1 MKRCVSVPILQLR
14 VELVTLSLTQ
24 CWTVRPLF
32 VPPGDPVQPMTSD
45 RVEHSIE
52 DPDLDADGLDE
63 HNWTES
69 VTRVADVALFIMNL
83 YLFCLMFSFI
93 M

>member
-1 MKRCVSVPILQLR
+1 
-14 VELVTLSLTQ
+14 
-24 CWTVRPLF
+24 
-32 VPPGDPVQPMTSD
+32 MTSD
-45 RVEHSIE
+45 RDEHSIE

-83 YLFCLMFSFI
+83 YLLYLMFFSSCSPEEEAALPGTGFFRI
-93 M
+93 

>member
-1 MKRCVSVPILQLR
+1 
-14 VELVTLSLTQ
+14 
-24 CWTVRPLF
+24 
-32 VPPGDPVQPMTSD
+32 MTSD
-45 RVEHSIE
+45 RDEHSIE